1 MSNPTTGYF
10 VANNLANGTTYPK
23 PITAILVFEI
33 INLNIK

>member
-10 VANNLANGTTYPK
+10 VANNLANGRPTYPK

-33 INLNIK
+33 INLKY